1 MKKTLFLGFALLTGS
16 LFLHSCDPWEDDSY
30 HEGGN
35 NNGGAG
41 TLLLKE
47 VKTTTANAEG
57 LTTYIYDANNRVK
70 EVKNIT
76 DILDMQSYS
85 LTTTTYTG
93 NNISN
98 SVTKQYMGGN
108 LTMTTNMV
116 TTVNGNNSATVIEMI
131 VDGEVTMTINYDANF
146 SLPCGMVTSNV
157 SMTGMGL
164 PPTNYVL
171 SHQYTDA
178 NCSYKEFIDG
188 TLSTTVTMDDKFSPY
203 TNPESYSTGVY
214 PHNATRIEDA
224 DGTIETITYTYNAEN
239 YPTKAVHTFTNSESQ
254 NYTEEFFYY

>member
-47 VKTTTANAEG
+47 VKITTGNVEG
-57 LTTYIYDANNRVK
+57 LTTYTYDSNNRVK

-85 LTTTTYTG
+85 LSTTTYTG
-93 NNISN
+93 NN
-98 SVTKQYMGGN
+98 VTNTVTQQYMGGT
-108 LTMTTNMV
+108 LMMTSNMV
-116 TTVNGNNSATVIEMI
+116 TTVNGNNAVTTIETI
-131 VDGEVTMTINYDANF
+131 VDGQVMMNMSYDMNF

-157 SMTGMGL
+157 SMTGPEF
-164 PPTNYVL
+164 PPMNYVI

-188 TLSTTVTMDDKFSPY
+188 TLSTTVTMDDKYSPY

-214 PHNATRIEDA
+214 PHNATRIEEA
-224 DGTIETITYTYNAEN
+224 DGSVETITYTYNAEN